1 MDNNEFVKNLFDK
14 LTNDMCE
21 KWNEIRDTLP
31 KSQQKTA
38 LKDLDQKTVQF
49 IKMAPKEL
57 ITFRDEDDNNLGHY
71 TAICELQEATNLLYK
86 YEDLATQANFEG
98 CTIEHYARDS
108 KIKINKK

>member
-49 IKMAPKEL
+49 IKMAEFCRRFGISNTVLKNIYMQNGQIYLRGYAKVCDLLGIKLKDL
-57 ITFRDEDDNNLGHY
+57 IY
-71 TAICELQEATNLLYK
+71 
-86 YEDLATQANFEG
+86 
-98 CTIEHYARDS
+98 
-108 KIKINKK
+108 